1 MWKKMNL
8 PNKLSIIRILMVPLY
23 VVAMYLFGVWK
34 YMNYV
39 ALGIYVLASISDY
52 VDGYIAKKKGLVT
65 TFGKLIDPLADKI
78 LVAAGFIM
86 LTEADIIPAWITFIM
101 IGRDLLMNTLRIFAV
116 ESGVAIAAG
125 VTGKIKTAFQMI
137 GVCLAMVGMGD
148 KQGLFYFLENG
159 RTMGIIDL
167 SINALM
173 TVSIVTATVFTI
185 WSCVEYFIKNG
196 KYIDVEK

>member
-23 VVAMYLFGVWK
+23 VVAMCLLDLWK

-52 VDGYIAKKKGLVT
+52 VDGYIAKKKGLIT

-86 LTEADIIPAWITFIM
+86 LTGAGIIPAWITFIM

-137 GVCLAMVGMGD
+137 GVSLAMVD
-148 KQGLFYFLENG
+148 NKGLFYFLENG
-159 RTMGIIDL
+159 RTMGIVDL
-167 SINALM
+167 SINVLM

>member
-1 MWKKMNL
+1 
-8 PNKLSIIRILMVPLY
+8 MVPLY
-23 VVAMYLFGVWK
+23 VVAMCLLDLWK

-52 VDGYIAKKKGLVT
+52 VDGYIAKKKGLIT

-86 LTEADIIPAWITFIM
+86 LTGAGIIPAWITFIM

-137 GVCLAMVGMGD
+137 GVSLAMVD
-148 KQGLFYFLENG
+148 NKGLFYFLENG
-159 RTMGIIDL
+159 RTMGIVDL
-167 SINALM
+167 SINVLM

>member
-8 PNKLSIIRILMVPLY
+8 PNKISVIRILMVPLY
-23 VVAMYLFGVWK
+23 VVAMCLLDVWE

-52 VDGYIAKKKGLVT
+52 IDGFIAKKKGVVT

-86 LTEADIIPAWITFIM
+86 LTGMGVIPAWITIIM

-116 ESGVAIAAG
+116 ESGVTIAAG

-137 GVCLAMVGMGD
+137 GVSLAMVDM
-148 KQGLFYFLENG
+148 KGLFYFIDNG
-159 RTMGIIDL
+159 RTMGLFDL
-167 SINALM
+167 SVNVLM
-173 TVSIVTATVFTI
+173 TISIIIAVIFTI
-185 WSCVEYFIKNG
+185 WSCVLYFIRNG